1 MFFYLVTVSLLNK
14 KKSNA
19 PCGHYGFSTQ
29 LLQILVCADLS
40 GMLDWDIGG

>member
-1 MFFYLVTVSLLNK
+1 MRN
-14 KKSNA
+14 